1 MLATSATMKIRN
13 RPLLP
18 PDRRHT
24 MTGKILRKG
33 NLLEAAVILER
44 DIKVREEITLLEIAR
59 IRHVIIGILNENRDA
74 TSVEKWV
81 TMHREVDSA

>member
-1 MLATSATMKIRN
+1 
-13 RPLLP
+13 
-18 PDRRHT
+18 
-24 MTGKILRKG
+24 MTGKVLRKG

-74 TSVEKWV
+74 TSVKSGSLCTEKLTV
-81 TMHREVDSA
+81 SLTRNRRRMVVKDLLPY